1 MVTRLLVLPLLSLL
15 VAEVAGGA
23 LASTMGSGSVPCSY
37 TNLKHPSLSIRGTC
51 QVQHGLIGSS
61 GQGYRR
67 VIWPDGVITLITI
80 SADGSSSKSM
90 SAMVDQHPATAVL
103 KCGQETYTVYG
114 NKILI
119 KGNLC
124 Q

>member
-1 MVTRLLVLPLLSLL
+1 MVTRFLALPLLTLLVL
-15 VAEVAGGA
+15 ETGGGA
-23 LASTMGSGSVPCSY
+23 WASTMGSRSVPCSY

-67 VIWPDGVITLITI
+67 VIWPDGVITLIKI

-114 NKILI
+114 NTIVI
-119 KGNLC
+119 VGNLC

>member
-1 MVTRLLVLPLLSLL
+1 MMTRLLVLPLLSLL
-15 VAEVAGGA
+15 MVEVGGGA
-23 LASTMGSGSVPCSY
+23 WASAMGSRSVPCSY
-37 TNLKHPSLSIRGTC
+37 TNLKHPSLAIRGTC
-51 QVQHGLIGSS
+51 KVHYGLIGSS

-80 SADGSSSKSM
+80 SADGTSAKSI
-90 SAMVDQHPATAVL
+90 SAMVDRHPATAVL
-103 KCGQETYTVYG
+103 TCGQETYTVYG
-114 NKILI
+114 NTIVI